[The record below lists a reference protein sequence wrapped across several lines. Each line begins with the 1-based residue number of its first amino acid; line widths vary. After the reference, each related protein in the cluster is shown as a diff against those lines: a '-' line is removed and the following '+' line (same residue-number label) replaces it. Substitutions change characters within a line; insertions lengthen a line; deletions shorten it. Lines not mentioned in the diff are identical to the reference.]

1 MGKENLDNVIALVT
15 RASTGSSGPAV
26 APRPGERVHGT
37 CLVKGHEVRIREA
50 ADKDISNIQALYAL
64 VYQGRYSMEFA
75 TNPSKL
81 QAQLDRPEQHL
92 LLVAEDP
99 NRQGLVGSILF
110 SMDGAH
116 RLGKA
121 AGVVVDPDYRSGGLG
136 GAMLSLGTKYLAE
149 DAALV
154 DVMYATSRTV
164 GEAPSRIVAE
174 AGYQQVG
181 LFPNA
186 VQVENMEHL
195 NLDVYLTTRA
205 LPKRR
210 KKPFIFKP
218 YHETYEIARKRLGF
232 EKAQVVSEYGS
243 PKLNPQPMEFEVVT
257 DEAAAVARFRELAAE
272 KRLANSFFPFHS
284 PNLIFRSSNG
294 HTEVFVSLKGRHR
307 QAAILGYRT
316 DVVDIENVLDSVA
329 RALHKQGASYVEFLV
344 DAHDYRLQQQAFT
357 ARYIPSAYFP
367 AMRLGSDGLRDDVI
381 IVSRT
386 FSLLD
391 FTGSVMKGDNLKYL
405 KAYFRHYHELY
416 IEPILGKN

>member
-1 MGKENLDNVIALVT
+1 MGKEKTDNVITLVP
-15 RASTGSSGPAV
+15 RSV
-26 APRPGERVHGT
+26 APPALHSTLPGERVQAT
-37 CLVKGHEVRIREA
+37 TFVKGREVRIREA
-50 ADKDISNIQALYAL
+50 TERDVPHIQALYAL

-81 QAQLDRPEQHL
+81 SDQLARPESYL

-99 NRQGLVGSILF
+99 GRIGLVGSILF
-110 SMDGAH
+110 STDAAH

-136 GAMLSLGTKYLAE
+136 GVMLKLGTRYLAE
-149 DAALV
+149 EAGLV

-186 VQVENMEHL
+186 VQVETMEHL
-195 NLDVYLTTRA
+195 NLDVYLTERA
-205 LPKRR
+205 LPRRR

-218 YHETYEIARKRLGF
+218 YHETYEIARRRLGF
-232 EKAQVVSEYGS
+232 ERAQVVSEYAS
-243 PKLNPQPMEFEVVT
+243 LKLSERPMEFDVIT
-257 DEAAAVARFRELAAE
+257 DETAAVSRFKELALE
-272 KRLANSFFPFHS
+272 KRVANSFFPFHS
-284 PNLIFRSSNG
+284 PNLIFRCPSG

-316 DVVDIENVLDSVA
+316 DMVDIQDVLDSVA
-329 RALHKQGASYVEFLV
+329 LALHKQGASYVEFLI
-344 DAHDYRLQQQAFT
+344 DAHDYRLQQQAYT

-367 AMRLGSDGLRDDVI
+367 AMRLGADGLRDDVI

-391 FTGSVMKGDNLKYL
+391 FTGSVLRGDNLKYL

-416 IEPILGKN
+416 IKPILGK

>member
-1 MGKENLDNVIALVT
+1 MLA
-15 RASTGSSGPAV
+15 RSGAAIPPVAV
-26 APRPGERVHGT
+26 VRGERIKGS
-37 CLVKGHEVRIREA
+37 CLVKGKQVVIREA
-50 ADKDISNIQALYAL
+50 TEKDVPEIQALYAL

-81 QAQLDRPEQHL
+81 EAQLANPEGYL

-99 NRQGLVGSILF
+99 ARAGLVGSILF
-110 SMDGAH
+110 SIDAAH
-116 RLGKA
+116 RLGKT
-121 AGVVVDPDYRSGGLG
+121 AGVVVDPDYRRGGLG
-136 GAMLSLGTKYLAE
+136 GEMLKLGTHYIAE
-149 DAALV
+149 DAAMV

-174 AGYQQVG
+174 AGYHQVG

-186 VQVENMEHL
+186 VQVESMEHL

-218 YHETYEIARKRLGF
+218 YHETYEIARRRLGF
-232 EKAQVVSEYGS
+232 ERAQVVSEYATL
-243 PKLNPQPMEFEVVT
+243 KLNPVPMELEVVT
-257 DEAAAVARFRELAAE
+257 DETVAISRFRELSLE

-284 PNLIFRSSNG
+284 PNLIFRCPSG

-316 DVVDIENVLDSVA
+316 DMVDIQDVLDSVA
-329 RALHKQGASYVEFLV
+329 RALHRHGASYVEFLI
-344 DAHDYRLQQQAFT
+344 DSHDYRLQQQAFT

-367 AMRLGSDGLRDDVI
+367 AMRLGADGLRDDVI

-391 FTGSVMKGDNLKYL
+391 FTGSVLKGDNLKYL

-416 IEPILGKN
+416 IKPILGKT